1 MDFSHCAV
9 RVFEGQID
17 FRSTVGLEL
26 DRPVDLASSQK
37 QSDECRKRRKKT
49 RKASR
54 PNNHIESPPLPE
66 RNRRSESTG
75 KPMQANRANTSLTPR
90 ATFAEGLSEN
100 RVLPSQTKQRQPGV
114 SSEGTRTGA
123 SATGGQTGPSGSQPG
138 RRRREACPTRP
149 RPPCSIVRE
158 TAAPAARGF
167 R

>member
-9 RVFEGQID
+9 RVLEGQID

-26 DRPVDLASSQK
+26 NRPVDLASCEKEGDDAHQT
-37 QSDECRKRRKKT
+37 DNKT
-49 RKASR
+49 REASR
-54 PNNHIESPPLPE
+54 PNNHIESPQLPE
-66 RNRRSESTG
+66 RNRHSKSTG

-90 ATFAEGLSEN
+90 AAFAEGLPEN
-100 RVLPSQTKQRQPGV
+100 TVLHPQTKQRQPGV
-114 SSEGTRTGA
+114 SSEGSRTGA
-123 SATGGQTGPSGSQPG
+123 SATGGQTGPSSSQPG
-138 RRRREACPTRP
+138 RRRREASPTRP